1 MLRQVQAIG
10 WSLLSPQ
17 PLALQGPV
25 VCLLGR
31 NGSGK
36 SSMLDAVKAVLGA
49 RKFGSQRTP
58 ASYRFAGRAGWP
70 AARKAM
76 VLLTIDNRRT
86 DGGSYL
92 ESRPELLTMV
102 MDVSAKSRRF
112 CLLDGEHLIDAAGDL
127 DEQCGKLRLEIPA
140 AQWLKPEQWNSRVL
154 DPLGFGPAVRRLLEL
169 PQGEL
174 SRALDR
180 DERQM
185 TGLLIELTGGQDAQK
200 KFISAE
206 AALDEARE
214 RHRESRRA
222 ADRARVR
229 LAEMRLDAKQA
240 ADAQLLRERVARLG
254 GRARQLLDEAPK
266 PGQRTSSL
274 INWRALQRAGIKLLL
289 EDGVICVD
297 AESLEEA
304 KLLLGPGES
313 LPLTGASGV
322 LTGEPA
328 TQLPTSSPVSETRV
342 RELTE
347 LLNEIEAAQ
356 LDLEAPG
363 SEEEQLNSA
372 ELAGYAKALRAGGLP
387 GPQDQQQAA
396 RLAEIEAEVAGAE
409 AQLTKR
415 DQLLEEAGGHL
426 TVARAAYES
435 ATRRALEG
443 AASRFAGICSDAG
456 LAGEM
461 TVTDGAHG
469 PLVRLAAAESVGEP
483 LRELHGSGASLS
495 GGWRTT
501 VLVLAVLAC
510 LDENDGLPCLLLD
523 EVGSSLDESRLL
535 ALGEAFRALGERRGL
550 QTIMSMPSQA
560 MSDTVAQFAAQQ
572 VGFIRP
578 LADEPLAPAP
588 HVVSASPLR
597 LAA

>member
-1 MLRQVQAIG
+1 
-10 WSLLSPQ
+10 
-17 PLALQGPV
+17 
-25 VCLLGR
+25 
-31 NGSGK
+31 
-36 SSMLDAVKAVLGA
+36 
-49 RKFGSQRTP
+49 
-58 ASYRFAGRAGWP
+58 
-70 AARKAM
+70 
-76 VLLTIDNRRT
+76 
-86 DGGSYL
+86 
-92 ESRPELLTMV
+92 
-102 MDVSAKSRRF
+102 
-112 CLLDGEHLIDAAGDL
+112 
-127 DEQCGKLRLEIPA
+127 
-140 AQWLKPEQWNSRVL
+140 
-154 DPLGFGPAVRRLLEL
+154 
-169 PQGEL
+169 
-174 SRALDR
+174 
-180 DERQM
+180 
-185 TGLLIELTGGQDAQK
+185 
-200 KFISAE
+200 
-206 AALDEARE
+206 
-214 RHRESRRA
+214 
-222 ADRARVR
+222 
-229 LAEMRLDAKQA
+229 
-240 ADAQLLRERVARLG
+240 
-254 GRARQLLDEAPK
+254 
-266 PGQRTSSL
+266 
-274 INWRALQRAGIKLLL
+274 
-289 EDGVICVD
+289 
-297 AESLEEA
+297 
-304 KLLLGPGES
+304 
-313 LPLTGASGV
+313 
-322 LTGEPA
+322 
-328 TQLPTSSPVSETRV
+328 V

-347 LLNEIEAAQ
+347 LLNEIEAAE

-363 SEEEQLNSA
+363 AEEEQLDSA

-396 RLAEIEAEVAGAE
+396 RLAQVEAEVTAAE
-409 AQLTKR
+409 AQLAKR
-415 DQLLEEAGGHL
+415 DLLLEEAGGHL
-426 TVARAAYES
+426 TLARTAYES

-560 MSDTVAQFAAQQ
+560 MSETVALFAAQQ